1 MSKTFFMFPGQGAQF
16 VGMGKTMYDKYE
28 KAREIFDIA
37 GKATGLDIA
46 ALCFEEND
54 KLNITEYTQIAM
66 LTVEAAIYAVME
78 EKGLKCDYTAGL
90 SLGEYGALIAAG
102 VLSYEDA
109 FKVVRQRGIFMQEA
123 VPTGGAMAAVL
134 GMDAGVIEKICNET
148 EGYVSIANYNC
159 PGQIVIT
166 GEEAA
171 VGKASEALKEAGAKR
186 VVPLNVSGPFHS
198 KMLEPA
204 GERLGK
210 VIDETTINEVKVPY
224 VSNVTAQLVTGTVN
238 IRELLVKQI
247 SSSVRWQQ
255 TIELMIESGVDT
267 FVEIGPGKTL
277 SGFMRKI
284 TRDENIRTYHIE
296 TPEELDAYVER

>member
-16 VGMGKTMYDKYE
+16 VGMGKAMYDKYE

-224 VSNVTAQLVTGTVN
+224 VSNVTAQLVTNTVN

-284 TRDENIRTYHIE
+284 TRDENIKTYHIE